1 MAKPKK
7 PNAASTPK
15 TVILEFFD
23 ERDGS
28 DQFTMELS
36 EEDFARYEAIAKSL
50 GTPIEDFMA
59 EIAEQQMQ
67 EQNTQWIIPTFDAFG
82 RVTLE
87 GGTPMDLSNIAG
99 TTAAER
105 KSQLGAH

>member
-1 MAKPKK
+1 MAKQK
-7 PNAASTPK
+7 STGE

-36 EEDFARYEAIAKSL
+36 VEDFERYEAAAASS
-50 GTPIEDFMA
+50 GVSIEDFMVK
-59 EIAEQQMQ
+59 IAEQELQDRS
-67 EQNTQWIIPTFDAFG
+67 TQWVTPQLDAFG

-99 TTAAER
+99 MTAEQR
-105 KSQLGAH
+105 SEQLGAH